1 MKHIKLK
8 PYILTPKKRL
18 DEKGVSR
25 LIDNVQELERQ
36 LLCLHEIYNNLIDLY
51 IAEKTQLK
59 LNL

>member
-1 MKHIKLK
+1 MKHTKLK
-8 PYILTPKKRL
+8 TYILTPKKRL
-18 DEKGVSR
+18 EQKGVSR

-36 LLCLHEIYNNLIDLY
+36 ILCLNERYNNLIDLY